1 MEILDFKISKNKI
14 NIPIIRHD
22 VKNMQHIVEEIFRF
36 YGLNNFSAEPISQ
49 LSLYASSLN
58 SLEKQITYLSY
69 TQVMTYTLISE
80 NKNWFNPFQFQD
92 VKKLK
97 TYVSEDHNSIRNS
110 LALPIA
116 DVFEYNF
123 KKNQILR

>member
-1 MEILDFKISKNKI
+1 MHNREEIETISKSAIGKSVNDILNEEGITIKEKTNYKKALKSLEILDFKISKNKI

-80 NKNWFNPFQFQD
+80 NKN
-92 VKKLK
+92 
-97 TYVSEDHNSIRNS
+97 
-110 LALPIA
+110 
-116 DVFEYNF
+116 
-123 KKNQILR
+123 